1 MNNSC
6 ENLEAPRGFLFY
18 IFKNKKISS
27 IIYVYKKET
36 IYMSWTNVKIT
47 KEKIN
52 DFFNSID
59 TDILAKNV
67 DAMLD
72 QLDQEKYLDKS

>member
-1 MNNSC
+1 
-6 ENLEAPRGFLFY
+6 
-18 IFKNKKISS
+18 
-27 IIYVYKKET
+27 
-36 IYMSWTNVKIT
+36 MSWTNVKIT

>member
-1 MNNSC
+1 
-6 ENLEAPRGFLFY
+6 
-18 IFKNKKISS
+18 
-27 IIYVYKKET
+27 
-36 IYMSWTNVKIT
+36 MSWTNVKIT

-72 QLDQEKYLDKS
+72 QLDQKKYPDQS

>member
-1 MNNSC
+1 
-6 ENLEAPRGFLFY
+6 
-18 IFKNKKISS
+18 
-27 IIYVYKKET
+27 
-36 IYMSWTNVKIT
+36 MSWTDVKIT

-59 TDILAKNV
+59 TDVLAKNV

-72 QLDQEKYLDKS
+72 QLDQEKCPNKS

>member
-1 MNNSC
+1 
-6 ENLEAPRGFLFY
+6 
-18 IFKNKKISS
+18 
-27 IIYVYKKET
+27 
-36 IYMSWTNVKIT
+36 MSWTDIKIT

-59 TDILAKNV
+59 TDALAKNI

-72 QLDQEKYLDKS
+72 QLDQEKYHDKS

>member
-1 MNNSC
+1 
-6 ENLEAPRGFLFY
+6 
-18 IFKNKKISS
+18 
-27 IIYVYKKET
+27 
-36 IYMSWTNVKIT
+36 MSWTDIKIT
-47 KEKIN
+47 KKSVE

-72 QLDQEKYLDKS
+72 